1 MIDLSQLFLIQTLK
15 TGILSLDI
23 IIIVLFIIFQNYS
36 HIENLV
42 HKLLNV
48 DRISKVVQKIHTRI
62 MYKNTVFY
70 TGLEYKSCGYSI
82 KIAIDYPD
90 QILATINYIIS
101 SSNTQ
106 KYNLQYIEQY
116 EKISGIINKFYMP
129 LSNYPIE
136 IENDLFF
143 VKEKT
148 FKEYS
153 TTECK
158 GEYSDVKFIFFS
170 STKTSHE
177 IKTIIDGYLEIYKA
191 KIDEKL
197 SKNIYY
203 FTYGTTNNSIVKTK
217 RYGDDETEKLYW
229 SEYVLKTNRTFDN
242 VFFKQKTR
250 ILSRLNFFIEN
261 QEWYNKRGIPYTLG
275 FLFKGPPGCGKT
287 STIKAIA
294 NYTKRHVFEIRLSE
308 IKNINELHNIFF
320 SDTVNEKT
328 IPISKRLYVFEELD
342 CILDTIKKRATVTK
356 NENDEI
362 QLYAELLKKCGSST
376 DTATT
381 PAQIAEM
388 KPKTIPESID
398 IGQLLSLFDG
408 VLESP
413 GRMMI
418 FTTNHADKI
427 DDALKRPGRIDEEIE
442 FSLCDAEM
450 IRHITELFYERKIP
464 ETTTFEK
471 YTNKFSP
478 AEITKMCF
486 NNDYDTLLGTIL
498 ST

>member
-15 TGILSLDI
+15 TGIFSLDI
-23 IIIVLFIIFQNYS
+23 IIIMVFLIFQNYS
-36 HIENLV
+36 HITNLIQ
-42 HKLLNV
+42 KLLNIDHV
-48 DRISKVVQKIHTRI
+48 SKVVQKIHNRI
-62 MYKNTVFY
+62 MYKNTLLY
-70 TGLEYKSCGYSI
+70 TGIEYKSCGYSV
-82 KIAIDYPD
+82 KITIEYPD
-90 QILATINYIIS
+90 QVLATIDYIIS

-116 EKISGIINKFYMP
+116 ERTSGLTNKFYMP

-136 IENDLFF
+136 IEKDLFF

-148 FKEYS
+148 FKEYT

-170 STKTSHE
+170 SKKTSHE
-177 IKTIIDGYLEIYKA
+177 IKAIIDGFLDIYKA

-197 SKNIYY
+197 AKNIYY
-203 FTYGTTNNSIVKTK
+203 FTYGTTNNSLVKTNK
-217 RYGDDETEKLYW
+217 YNDDETNKLYW

-242 VFFKQKTR
+242 VFFKQKAH
-250 ILSRLNFFIEN
+250 ILSRLNFFIDN

-320 SDTVNEKT
+320 SDTINEKT

-342 CILDTIKKRATVTK
+342 CILDTIKKRAVTTK
-356 NENDEI
+356 REIDEM
-362 QLYAELLKKCGSST
+362 QLYTDLLKKCGT
-376 DTATT
+376 NVDATTT
-381 PAQIAEM
+381 PAEM
-388 KPKTIPESID
+388 IPKLLPESID

-450 IRHITELFYERKIP
+450 IRYIIELFYERRIP

-471 YTNKFSP
+471 YVDKFSP

-486 NNDYDTLLGTIL
+486 NNEYDKLIDTIL
-498 ST
+498 SN

>member
-15 TGILSLDI
+15 TGIFSLDI
-23 IIIVLFIIFQNYS
+23 IIIISFIIFQNYS
-36 HIENLV
+36 HIVNLIQ
-42 HKLLNV
+42 KLLNI
-48 DRISKVVQKIHTRI
+48 DRVSKVVQKIHNRI

-70 TGLEYKSCGYSI
+70 TGLECKSCGYSI
-82 KIAIDYPD
+82 KIGIDYPD
-90 QILATINYIIS
+90 QVLATIDYIIS
-101 SSNTQ
+101 SSNAQ

-116 EKISGIINKFYMP
+116 EKMSGITNKFYMP

-136 IENDLFF
+136 IENDIFF

-148 FKEYS
+148 FKEYT

-177 IKTIIDGYLEIYKA
+177 IKKLIEKYLEIYKA

-203 FTYGTTNNSIVKTK
+203 FTYGTTNNSLVKTK
-217 RYGDDETEKLYW
+217 RFSDDEQEKLYW
-229 SEYVLKTNRTFDN
+229 SEYVLTTNRTFDN
-242 VFFKQKTR
+242 VFFKKKEL
-250 ILSRLNFFIEN
+250 ILSRLNFFMEN

-294 NYTKRHVFEIRLSE
+294 NFTKRHVFEIRLSE

-342 CILDTIKKRATVTK
+342 CILDIIKKRAATTK
-356 NENDEI
+356 NEIGDM
-362 QLYAELLKKCGSST
+362 QLYTDLLKKCGGT
-376 DTATT
+376 TEATI
-381 PAQIAEM
+381 PSQIAEM
-388 KPKTIPESID
+388 KPKILHESID

-450 IRHITELFYERKIP
+450 IRHIIELFYDCKIP

-471 YTNKFSP
+471 YTDTFSP

-486 NNDYDTLLGTIL
+486 NNDYDKLL
-498 ST
+498 STFI

>member
-15 TGILSLDI
+15 TGIFSLDI
-23 IIIVLFIIFQNYS
+23 IIIMVFLIFQNYS
-36 HIENLV
+36 HIANLIQ
-42 HKLLNV
+42 KLLNI
-48 DRISKVVQKIHTRI
+48 DRVSKVIQKIHNRI
-62 MYKNTVFY
+62 MYKNTLLY
-70 TGLEYKSCGYSI
+70 TGIEYKSCGYSI
-82 KIAIDYPD
+82 KIAIEYPD
-90 QILATINYIIS
+90 QVLATIDYIIS
-101 SSNTQ
+101 SSNAQ

-116 EKISGIINKFYMP
+116 ERTSGLTNKFYMP

-136 IENDLFF
+136 IEKDLFF

-148 FKEYS
+148 FKEYT

-170 STKTSHE
+170 SKKTSHE
-177 IKTIIDGYLEIYKA
+177 IKAIIDGFLDIYKA

-197 SKNIYY
+197 AKNIYY
-203 FTYGTTNNSIVKTK
+203 FTYGTVNNLSIKSK
-217 RYGDDETEKLYW
+217 RYGEDEPEKLYW
-229 SEYVLKTNRTFDN
+229 TEYILKTNRTFDN
-242 VFFKQKTR
+242 VFFKQKAL
-250 ILSRLNFFIEN
+250 ILSRLKFFMEN

-308 IKNINELHNIFF
+308 ITNINELHNIFF
-320 SDTVNEKT
+320 SETINEKT

-342 CILDTIKKRATVTK
+342 CILDTIKKRATATK
-356 NENDEI
+356 SDICDI
-362 QLYAELLKKCGSST
+362 QAYTDLLKKCGT
-376 DTATT
+376 NVDATT
-381 PAQIAEM
+381 TPAEM
-388 KPKTIPESID
+388 KPKLLPESID

-450 IRHITELFYERKIP
+450 IRYIIELFYERRIP
-464 ETTTFEK
+464 ETTTFDK
-471 YTNKFSP
+471 YVDKFSP

-486 NNDYDTLLGTIL
+486 NYEYDTLFTTVL
-498 ST
+498 SN